1 MISTYLTPVLFPQ
14 QDYQYYNNKGYVI
27 HTLCIPHIA
36 QHRTRHVVK
45 VCVPEPAHSAPL
57 CDLRIMKVPVTWHQP
72 KQVTPY
78 VSTTWVSLAPCS
90 QPPPLTTSLLCVF
103 LPTLY
108 VKQNPHVL
116 IQLQRLQDPLTQSF
130 WPMFSEILFHLYKPQ
145 IISSWQR

>member
-27 HTLCIPHIA
+27 QALCIPHIA

-78 VSTTWVSLAPCS
+78 VSTTWVRLAPCS
-90 QPPPLTTSLLCVF
+90 RPPPLTTSLLCVF

-116 IQLQRLQDPLTQSF
+116 IQLQ
-130 WPMFSEILFHLYKPQ
+130 LYK
-145 IISSWQR
+145 ILLHSHFGLCFLKFYFICINLKL

>member
-103 LPTLY
+103 LPTLCETKPSCSNSVTTFTRSSY
-108 VKQNPHVL
+108 TVILADV
-116 IQLQRLQDPLTQSF
+116 F
-130 WPMFSEILFHLYKPQ
+130 WNF
-145 IISSWQR
+145 ISSV